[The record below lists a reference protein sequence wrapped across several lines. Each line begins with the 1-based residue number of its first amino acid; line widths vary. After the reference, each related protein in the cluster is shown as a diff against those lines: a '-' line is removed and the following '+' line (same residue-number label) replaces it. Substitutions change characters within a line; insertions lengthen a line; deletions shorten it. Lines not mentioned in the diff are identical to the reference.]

1 MCKAPILIVL
11 VCAILVLAKFF
22 PRARQ
27 GRFRSAAD
35 RGITCPCTGRSEV
48 AAVVSITRKVLRMSD
63 GTSVR
68 TNECEKIKVN
78 ETAKTLAEDLGVD
91 NPLMVSDQGPAPQVG
106 DVGVVKSV
114 NTSPKKGMR
123 KAPVEA
129 GVIELVRDYGVA
141 DDAHAGDWHRQVS
154 FLAEE
159 SIDVARENGLDVGY
173 GDFAENVTTSGI
185 NIKEMPLGTLV
196 KVGTATVEI
205 SQIGKVC
212 HTRCAIYYLAGD
224 CIFPREGVFGWVV
237 EPGEVRIGDEIRV
250 LSLGEGEVH
259 RALSQKPLG

>member
-1 MCKAPILIVL
+1 
-11 VCAILVLAKFF
+11 
-22 PRARQ
+22 
-27 GRFRSAAD
+27 
-35 RGITCPCTGRSEV
+35 
-48 AAVVSITRKVLRMSD
+48 MSD
-63 GTSVR
+63 GASVDAQS
-68 TNECEKIKVN
+68 CEKIKIN
-78 ETAKTLAEDLGVD
+78 ETAKALAEGLGID
-91 NPLMVSDQGPAPQVG
+91 NPLMVSDQGPAPVEG

-129 GVIELVRDYGVA
+129 GFIDLAEDYGVK
-141 DDAHAGDWHRQVS
+141 DDAHAGDWHRRVS

-159 SIDVARENGLDVGY
+159 SIQVARDHGLDVGY
-173 GDFAENVTTSGI
+173 GDFAENITTSGI
-185 NIKEMPLGTLV
+185 NIKGMPLGTLV

-237 EPGEVRIGDEIRV
+237 EPGVVRVGDEIRI
-250 LSLGEGEVH
+250 LKIGGGEVH
-259 RALSQKPLG
+259 RTVSDKPL